1 MGLNLEVL
9 EAVQKYRFKP
19 AMFDGK
25 TPCPVMITVEVNFRE
40 SVQPKKMP

>member
-1 MGLNLEVL
+1 MGMNEKVL
-9 EAVQKYRFKP
+9 EAILKYRFKP

-25 TPCPVMITVEVNFRE
+25 TPVPVMITVKVNFRE